1 MSSTYWLA
9 ALVAGIYIAIKLAER
24 SLFKNEKLS
33 IKKIL
38 RDGILVGISVVG
50 GEYLLKTFNT
60 VTPNEI
66 AAVSLDEPKF

>member
-9 ALVAGIYIAIKLAER
+9 ALVAGIYIAIKLVER

-33 IKKIL
+33 VKKIL

-50 GEYLLKTFNT
+50 GEYLLKTCNT
-60 VTPNEI
+60 TAPQEI
-66 AAVSLDEPKF
+66 AAVSLDDPKF

>member
-33 IKKIL
+33 VKKIL

-60 VTPNEI
+60 VAPHEI

>member
-33 IKKIL
+33 VKKIL